1 MNSLFAL
8 LAQRSWVALSGLL
21 TTVMVTLYLTPQ
33 LQGWYYAFM
42 GMVMLY
48 SLFDLG
54 LAQVLISVSSSLSQQ
69 DDSAKKSFRGLPAND
84 QFKSLL
90 FQAVRKY
97 GWIAGI
103 FVLIMIPLGVLFFW
117 TGTKG
122 APIPRDQ
129 WFWQWIVLVVVT
141 GVVMLLTPFL
151 SMLEGAGNITE
162 VAVLRLTQGVLGSI
176 ACWYMLW
183 KGAGL
188 WALIMVPLISAIVT
202 GIWLRVR
209 FAVLLKVVRD
219 ATKEFARHATQRS
232 LSWAKEVWP
241 LQWRFGVGWFT
252 SYMLTQIYTP
262 ILFYLSGSVVAG
274 QMGVSFAIA
283 NMVAVLSNSWTSR
296 HVSRMAQAV
305 SDQNWSAL
313 NRLFKNDLLWSSG
326 FFIFSALVLCLG
338 HQILEPTKYG
348 QRLLPFWPFAG
359 LLAISF
365 VNHLTG
371 TFGAQLRAFQKEPL
385 MRIMLSGAIVIVP
398 LAMFAADRY
407 AAPGVVG
414 AILFVQLVYVLP
426 MTIWTW
432 RAFRAEYSSSYRD
445 AAYVGA

>member
-21 TTVMVTLYLTPQ
+21 TTVMVMLCLSPQ

-54 LAQVLISVSSSLSQQ
+54 LAQVLVSVSSSLSH
-69 DDSAKKSFRGLPAND
+69 AKKGARGLPAND

-90 FQAVRKY
+90 YQAARKY
-97 GWIAGI
+97 GWLAAT
-103 FVLIMIPLGVLFFW
+103 FLLIMIPVGILFFW
-117 TGTKG
+117 AGTKG
-122 APIPRDQ
+122 DPIPRDQ
-129 WFWQWIVLVVVT
+129 WLWQWIALVVVT
-141 GVVMLLTPFL
+141 SVVMLLTPFL

-162 VAVLRLTQGVLGSI
+162 VAVLRLTQGVIGSVT
-176 ACWYMLW
+176 CWILLW

-188 WALIMVPLISAIVT
+188 WAVIMVPLISAIVT

-209 FAVLLKVVRD
+209 FSVLLIVVRD
-219 ATKEFARHATQRS
+219 ATKEFARNATQRS

-252 SYMLTQIYTP
+252 SFMLTQIYTP

-296 HVSRMAQAV
+296 HVSKMAQAV
-305 SDQNWSAL
+305 SDQNWVDL
-313 NRLFKNDLLWSSG
+313 NKLFKSDLIWSCS
-326 FFIFSALVLCLG
+326 FFILCALVLSLG
-338 HQILEPTKYG
+338 HHILEPTRYG

-371 TFGAQLRAFQKEPL
+371 TLGAQLRAFQKEPL
-385 MRIMLSGAIVIVP
+385 MRIMLLGATVIVP
-398 LAMFAADRY
+398 LAMWAADRF
-407 AAPGVVG
+407 AAAGVIGV
-414 AILFVQLVYVLP
+414 ILFVQLIYVLP
-426 MTIWTW
+426 ATIWTW
-432 RAFRAEYSSSYRD
+432 KVFRARY
-445 AAYVGA
+445 GA

>member
-21 TTVMVTLYLTPQ
+21 TTVLVTLCLTPQ

-54 LAQVLISVSSSLSQQ
+54 LSQVLINVSSSLN
-69 DDSAKKSFRGLPAND
+69 DSKTKDQGFKQRLLSND

-90 FQAVRKY
+90 HQAARRY
-97 GWIAGI
+97 GWLAAT
-103 FVLIMIPLGVLFFW
+103 FVLIMIPAGILFFW
-117 TGTKG
+117 TGTKND
-122 APIPRDQ
+122 PIPSNQ
-129 WFWQWIVLVVVT
+129 WLWPWITLVLVT

-151 SMLEGAGNITE
+151 SMLEGAGKIAE
-162 VAVLRLTQGVLGSI
+162 VALLRLTQGILGSLT
-176 ACWYMLW
+176 CWSLLW
-183 KGAGL
+183 QGAGL
-188 WALIMVPLISAIVT
+188 WAVVMVPLMSAIIT

-209 FAVLLKVVRD
+209 FYALLGIAKD
-219 ATKEFARHATQRS
+219 AANEFIRQAANRS
-232 LSWAKEVWP
+232 FSWAKEVWP

-262 ILFYLSGSVVAG
+262 ILFYLSGSVIAG

-283 NMVAVLSNSWTSR
+283 NMVAVISNSWTSR
-296 HVSRMAQAV
+296 HVSQMAEAV
-305 SDQNWSAL
+305 GRGDWATLNKIFKSDLSWSCA
-313 NRLFKNDLLWSSG
+313 
-326 FFIFSALVLCLG
+326 FFIFCALVLCVG

-385 MRIMLSGAIVIVP
+385 MRIMLLGATVIVP
-398 LAMFAADRY
+398 LAIWDAERY
-407 AAPGVVG
+407 AAAGVIA
-414 AILFVQLVYVLP
+414 AILFVQLIYVLP
-426 MTIWTW
+426 ATLWTW
-432 RAFRAEYSSSYRD
+432 KKFKTQYS
-445 AAYVGA
+445 A

>member
-1 MNSLFAL
+1 
-8 LAQRSWVALSGLL
+8 
-21 TTVMVTLYLTPQ
+21 
-33 LQGWYYAFM
+33 M

-54 LAQVLISVSSSLSQQ
+54 LAQVLVSVSSSLSH
-69 DDSAKKSFRGLPAND
+69 AKKGARGLPAND

-90 FQAVRKY
+90 YQAARKY
-97 GWIAGI
+97 GWLAAT
-103 FVLIMIPLGVLFFW
+103 FLLIMIPVGILFFW
-117 TGTKG
+117 AGTKG
-122 APIPRDQ
+122 DPIPRDQ
-129 WFWQWIVLVVVT
+129 WLWQWIALVVVT
-141 GVVMLLTPFL
+141 SVVMLLTPFL

-162 VAVLRLTQGVLGSI
+162 VAVLRLTQGVIGSVT
-176 ACWYMLW
+176 CWILLW

-188 WALIMVPLISAIVT
+188 WAVIMVPLISAIVT

-209 FAVLLKVVRD
+209 FSVLLIVVRD
-219 ATKEFARHATQRS
+219 ATKEFARNATQRS

-252 SYMLTQIYTP
+252 SFMLTQIYTP

-296 HVSRMAQAV
+296 HVSKMAQAV
-305 SDQNWSAL
+305 SDQNWVDL
-313 NRLFKNDLLWSSG
+313 NKLFKSDLIWSCS
-326 FFIFSALVLCLG
+326 FFILCALVLSLG
-338 HQILEPTKYG
+338 HHILEPTRYG

-371 TFGAQLRAFQKEPL
+371 TLGAQLRAFQKEPL
-385 MRIMLSGAIVIVP
+385 MRIMLLGATVIVP
-398 LAMFAADRY
+398 LAMWAADRF
-407 AAPGVVG
+407 AAAGVIGV
-414 AILFVQLVYVLP
+414 ILFVQLIYVLP
-426 MTIWTW
+426 ATIWTW
-432 RAFRAEYSSSYRD
+432 KVFRARY
-445 AAYVGA
+445 GA

>member
-21 TTVMVTLYLTPQ
+21 TTVLVTLCLTPQ

-54 LAQVLISVSSSLSQQ
+54 LSQVLINVSSSLNDSKNKGQGFNQQ
-69 DDSAKKSFRGLPAND
+69 LLSND

-90 FQAVRKY
+90 HQAARRY
-97 GWIAGI
+97 GWLAAT
-103 FVLIMIPLGVLFFW
+103 FVLIMIPAGILFFW
-117 TGTKG
+117 TGTKND
-122 APIPRDQ
+122 PIPRDQ
-129 WFWQWIVLVVVT
+129 WLWPWITLVFVT

-151 SMLEGAGNITE
+151 SMLEGAGKITE
-162 VAVLRLTQGVLGSI
+162 VALLRLTQGILGSLT
-176 ACWYMLW
+176 CWSLLW
-183 KGAGL
+183 QGAGL
-188 WALIMVPLISAIVT
+188 WAVVMVPLLSAIIT

-209 FAVLLKVVRD
+209 FYTLLGIAKD
-219 ATKEFARHATQRS
+219 AANEFIRQAANRS
-232 LSWAKEVWP
+232 FSWAKEVWP

-283 NMVAVLSNSWTSR
+283 NMVAVVSNSWTSR
-296 HVSRMAQAV
+296 HVSQMAQAV
-305 SDQNWSAL
+305 GRGDWATLNKIFKSDLIWSCA
-313 NRLFKNDLLWSSG
+313 
-326 FFIFSALVLCLG
+326 FFIFCALVLCVG

-385 MRIMLSGAIVIVP
+385 MRIMLLGATVIVP
-398 LAMFAADRY
+398 LAIWAAERY
-407 AAPGVVG
+407 AAAGVIA
-414 AILFVQLVYVLP
+414 AILFVQLIYVLP
-426 MTIWTW
+426 ATLWTW
-432 RAFRAEYSSSYRD
+432 KKFKTQYS
-445 AAYVGA
+445 A

>member
-21 TTVMVTLYLTPQ
+21 TTVLVTLCLTPQ

-54 LAQVLISVSSSLSQQ
+54 LSQVLINVSSSLN
-69 DDSAKKSFRGLPAND
+69 DSKTKGQGFKQRLLSND

-90 FQAVRKY
+90 HQAARRY
-97 GWIAGI
+97 GWLAAT
-103 FVLIMIPLGVLFFW
+103 FVLIMIPAGVLFFW
-117 TGTKG
+117 TGTKND
-122 APIPRDQ
+122 PIPSNQ
-129 WFWQWIVLVVVT
+129 WLWPWITLVLVT

-151 SMLEGAGNITE
+151 SMLEGAGKIAE
-162 VAVLRLTQGVLGSI
+162 VALLRLTQGILGSL
-176 ACWYMLW
+176 ACWSLLW
-183 KGAGL
+183 QGAGL
-188 WALIMVPLISAIVT
+188 WAVVMVPLMSAIIT

-209 FAVLLKVVRD
+209 FYALLGIAKD
-219 ATKEFARHATQRS
+219 AANEFIRQAANRS
-232 LSWAKEVWP
+232 FSWAKEVWP

-283 NMVAVLSNSWTSR
+283 NMVAVVSNSWTSR
-296 HVSRMAQAV
+296 HVSQMAQAV
-305 SDQNWSAL
+305 GRGDWATLNKIFKSDLIWSCA
-313 NRLFKNDLLWSSG
+313 
-326 FFIFSALVLCLG
+326 FFIFCALVLCVG

-385 MRIMLSGAIVIVP
+385 MRIMLLGATVIVP
-398 LAMFAADRY
+398 LAIWAAERY
-407 AAPGVVG
+407 AAAGVIA
-414 AILFVQLVYVLP
+414 AILFVQLIYVLP
-426 MTIWTW
+426 ATLWTW
-432 RAFRAEYSSSYRD
+432 KKFKTQYS
-445 AAYVGA
+445 A

>member
-21 TTVMVTLYLTPQ
+21 TTVLVTLCLTPQ

-54 LAQVLISVSSSLSQQ
+54 LSQVLINVSSSLN
-69 DDSAKKSFRGLPAND
+69 DSKTKDQGFKQRLLSND

-90 FQAVRKY
+90 HQAARRY
-97 GWIAGI
+97 GWLAAT
-103 FVLIMIPLGVLFFW
+103 FVLIMIPAGVLFFW
-117 TGTKG
+117 TGTKND
-122 APIPRDQ
+122 PIPSNQ
-129 WFWQWIVLVVVT
+129 WLWPWITLVLVT

-151 SMLEGAGNITE
+151 SMLEGAGKIAE
-162 VAVLRLTQGVLGSI
+162 VALLRLTQGILGSL
-176 ACWYMLW
+176 ACWSLLW
-183 KGAGL
+183 QGAGL
-188 WALIMVPLISAIVT
+188 WAVVMVPLMSAIIT

-209 FAVLLKVVRD
+209 FYALLGIAKD
-219 ATKEFARHATQRS
+219 AANEFIRQAANRS
-232 LSWAKEVWP
+232 FSWAKEVWP

-283 NMVAVLSNSWTSR
+283 NMLAVVSNSWTSR
-296 HVSRMAQAV
+296 HVSQMAQAV
-305 SDQNWSAL
+305 GRGDWAAL
-313 NRLFKNDLLWSSG
+313 NRIFKSDLIWSCA
-326 FFIFSALVLCLG
+326 FFIFCALVLSVG

-385 MRIMLSGAIVIVP
+385 MRIMLLGATVIVP
-398 LAMFAADRY
+398 LAIWAAELY
-407 AAPGVVG
+407 AAAGVIA
-414 AILFVQLVYVLP
+414 AILFVQLIYVLP
-426 MTIWTW
+426 ATLWTW
-432 RAFRAEYSSSYRD
+432 KKFKAQYS
-445 AAYVGA
+445 A